1 MKHRS
6 LIELLLFLILFA
18 IRKNKMQEKQQNISI
33 NQVLSI
39 QDSAKYLGI
48 SRSSFWRKAKSD
60 GFPSKVII
68 NNKVGYRPEDL
79 EEWHSK
85 QVANRE
91 AKRSGVPTY
100 EYLGKAQFI
109 LKCHDLARDCVRM
122 NAIRKG
128 TSILEA
134 ERLFEWT
141 FDRLKDSYVK
151 VFPQGL
157 DSENFDYEGKP
168 WKDFIEAKEEIIKLV
183 WPEVDITGLTEEA
196 IIAF

>member
-1 MKHRS
+1 M
-6 LIELLLFLILFA
+6 IT
-18 IRKNKMQEKQQNISI
+18 KQKESKKIGG
-33 NQVLSI
+33 VLSV
-39 QDSAKYLGI
+39 QESAQYLGV

-60 GFPSKVII
+60 GFPSKVVI
-68 NNKVGYRPEDL
+68 NNKIGYLPEDL
-79 EEWHSK
+79 EEWYSQ
-85 QVANRE
+85 QVAKRE
-91 AKRSGVPTY
+91 GKRSGVPTY

-134 ERLFEWT
+134 QRLFEWT

-157 DSENFDYEGKP
+157 DTEHFDYEGKP

-183 WPEVDITGLTEEA
+183 WPEIDTDDLTEED
-196 IIAF
+196 ILAF

>member
-1 MKHRS
+1 
-6 LIELLLFLILFA
+6 
-18 IRKNKMQEKQQNISI
+18 MQEKQTNPTI
-33 NQVLSI
+33 NPVLSI
-39 QDSAKYLGI
+39 QDSAKYLGV

-60 GFPSKVII
+60 GFPSKVVI

-91 AKRSGVPTY
+91 AKRLGVPNY
-100 EYLGKAQFI
+100 ECLGKAQFI
-109 LKCHDLARDCVRM
+109 LKCHDLARDCVAM

-128 TSILEA
+128 TSSLEA
-134 ERLFEWT
+134 QRLFEWA

-151 VFPQGL
+151 VFPQDLRGDDL
-157 DSENFDYEGKP
+157 GCVEGKP

-183 WPEVDITGLTEEA
+183 WPEIDTDDLTEEE
-196 IIAF
+196 ILAF